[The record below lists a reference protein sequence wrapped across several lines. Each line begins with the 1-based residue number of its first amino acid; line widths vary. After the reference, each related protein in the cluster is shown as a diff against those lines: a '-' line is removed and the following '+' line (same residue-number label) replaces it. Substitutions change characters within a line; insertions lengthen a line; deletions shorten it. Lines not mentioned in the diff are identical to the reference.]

1 MWMLGKKDDGLLKWV
16 LVIMFFFFFYCFE
29 PQESRM
35 YHSR

>member
-1 MWMLGKKDDGLLKWV
+1 MWMLGKKDDGLLKWI
-16 LVIMFFFFFYCFE
+16 LVIMFFFFFFCFE